1 MTRLDGLPFSIK
13 WRSEDP
19 MLIDNS
25 GKIDRERLKEEE
37 KYEEGVL
44 AGLTATLIYRDHK
57 EEISFFIKIYPKT
70 LTVKE
75 QFRERLKEILIENDD
90 RTITEPVFYLPDMVE
105 NVPVK
110 FEEIKK
116 SDSPFIMILS
126 FFTGIALIF
135 AREKDKKKKEEDMIK
150 EMNDEYPRIMNK
162 FALYYNAGIP
172 IKNIWNKICRQYNDQ
187 LLNGGRIKRIY
198 EEMLISSR
206 QMSEGKGEISAYED
220 FAVRCNLPKY
230 RKFISLIEQT
240 LAKGKSDMGI
250 LLQKEAQDAFEER
263 KAIAKTAG
271 EKAGTKL
278 LLPMFMML
286 FIVLM
291 MIMIP
296 AFFSFR
302 M

>member
-1 MTRLDGLPFSIK
+1 
-13 WRSEDP
+13 
-19 MLIDNS
+19 
-25 GKIDRERLKEEE
+25 
-37 KYEEGVL
+37 
-44 AGLTATLIYRDHK
+44 
-57 EEISFFIKIYPKT
+57 
-70 LTVKE
+70 
-75 QFRERLKEILIENDD
+75 
-90 RTITEPVFYLPDMVE
+90 MVE

-150 EMNDEYPRIMNK
+150 EM
-162 FALYYNAGIP
+162 
-172 IKNIWNKICRQYNDQ
+172 
-187 LLNGGRIKRIY
+187 
-198 EEMLISSR
+198 
-206 QMSEGKGEISAYED
+206 SEGKGEISAYED

-240 LAKGKSDMGI
+240 LAKGKSDIGI